1 MKTNKKKGKKIA
13 KRIIKVI
20 GKPTRKKG
28 KKLVKKINKTL
39 RK

>member
-1 MKTNKKKGKKIA
+1 MKTNNKKGKKIA